1 MRNWI
6 SSGVNQYVWYIILS
20 GFCMINSDICLSSVT
35 PKNFIEDF
43 LSISL
48 LFSFIF
54 GGIFIGWCRAAG
66 GMGVGGLWA
75 VSKVKRVPCLPRF
88 NLLEGFSDTLL
99 VVSILDIVYD
109 CHLWQLL
116 QF

>member
-20 GFCMINSDICLSSVT
+20 GFCMINSEICLSSIT

-54 GGIFIGWCRAAG
+54 GGIFIGWCRAVG
-66 GMGVGGLWA
+66 GMGVGGGGLVGCVQSQKSA
-75 VSKVKRVPCLPRF
+75 LPSKV
-88 NLLEGFSDTLL
+88 
-99 VVSILDIVYD
+99 
-109 CHLWQLL
+109 
-116 QF
+116 